1 MNRHERRRNAVM
13 ARHNR
18 FVADYV
24 HHLPEVSPDAAPEP
38 GRVFTT
44 FSTTTTGA
52 VFTTGTKRHIFVS
65 DSTSKGLYD
74 QESK

>member
-1 MNRHERRRNAVM
+1 MNHHERRRAE
-13 ARHNR
+13 AWWYGTTATCRKSHR
-18 FVADYV
+18 TPLQSQGA
-24 HHLPEVSPDAAPEP
+24 S
-38 GRVFTT
+38 FTT